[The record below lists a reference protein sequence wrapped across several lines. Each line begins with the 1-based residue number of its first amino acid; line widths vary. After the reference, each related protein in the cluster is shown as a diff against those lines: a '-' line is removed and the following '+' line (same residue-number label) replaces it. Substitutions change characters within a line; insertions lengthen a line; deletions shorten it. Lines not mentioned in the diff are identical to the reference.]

1 MTIMLPTGKEY
12 AGSLTDV
19 MPSLLASIGVE
30 SFRNA
35 LELRAVTSAVL
46 VLVDGLGE
54 GNLTAAR
61 GHARFLLGTRNRRRV
76 LRTVFPS
83 TTACALVSLM
93 TGETPGQHGV
103 VGYRVLN
110 PVSGAIVNQ
119 LTELDLAPPD
129 WMRSRTLADQATGA
143 ARVFVVGR
151 AKFAN
156 SALTRTAYRG
166 AEYIPAESLAERFE
180 QAAALA
186 RNPGRLVVVY
196 ASELDSAAHKFGVS
210 SSKWIEHLELL
221 DAELRDF
228 RASLPSDVSVIV
240 TADHGVLD
248 VHSAE
253 QIVFGAGALTSG
265 VAHVGGEPRCLQ
277 LYLEPGAELDS
288 VLSAW
293 QDAYSQ
299 VAHVLT
305 REQVMQQSLLGRVA
319 DDYAERMGDIF
330 VIARENVVFYD
341 SRETNTA
348 PQRMIGQHG
357 ALSDVE
363 MNIPLIELAAGT

>member
-1 MTIMLPTGKEY
+1 MLPTGKEY

-61 GHARFLLGTRNRRRV
+61 GHARVLLGTRNRRRV

-110 PVSGAIVNQ
+110 PVTGAIVNQ

-240 TADHGVLD
+240 TADH
-248 VHSAE
+248 
-253 QIVFGAGALTSG
+253 
-265 VAHVGGEPRCLQ
+265 
-277 LYLEPGAELDS
+277 
-288 VLSAW
+288 
-293 QDAYSQ
+293 
-299 VAHVLT
+299 
-305 REQVMQQSLLGRVA
+305 
-319 DDYAERMGDIF
+319 
-330 VIARENVVFYD
+330 
-341 SRETNTA
+341 
-348 PQRMIGQHG
+348 
-357 ALSDVE
+357 
-363 MNIPLIELAAGT
+363 

>member
-1 MTIMLPTGKEY
+1 MTFMLPTGKDY

-19 MPSLLASIGVE
+19 VPSLLASIGVE
-30 SFRNA
+30 SFKNS
-35 LELRAVTSAVL
+35 LELRGATSAVL
-46 VLVDGLGE
+46 VLVDGLGDE
-54 GNLTAAR
+54 NLTAAR

-129 WMRSRTLADQATGA
+129 WMRSRTLAQQATGA
-143 ARVFVVGR
+143 ARFFVVGR
-151 AKFAN
+151 AKFAD

-180 QAAALA
+180 KAAVVA
-186 RNPGRLVVVY
+186 RTPGRLVLVY
-196 ASELDSAAHKFGVS
+196 ASELDSAAHKFGVA
-210 SSKWIEHLELL
+210 SSKWTEQLELL
-221 DAELRDF
+221 DAELRDL
-228 RASLPSDVSVIV
+228 RASLSSDVSVVV

-253 QIVFGAGALTSG
+253 QIVFGAGALTQG
-265 VAHVGGEPRCLQ
+265 VANVGGEPRCLQ
-277 LYLEPGAELDS
+277 LYLEPGAETDS

-293 QDAYSQ
+293 QDAFSD
-299 VAHVLT
+299 VAHVLA
-305 REQVMQQSLLGRVA
+305 REEVMKHNLLGSVTEQIS
-319 DDYAERMGDIF
+319 ERMGDVF
-330 VIARENVVFYD
+330 VIARKNVVFYD
-341 SRETNTA
+341 GRESNTA

-357 ALSDVE
+357 ALSDIE
-363 MNIPLIELAAGT
+363 MTIPLIELAAGS

>member
-1 MTIMLPTGKEY
+1 MLPTGQDY

-19 MPSLLASIGVE
+19 VPSLLASIGVE
-30 SFRNA
+30 SFKNS
-35 LELRAVTSAVL
+35 LELRGATSAVL
-46 VLVDGLGE
+46 VLVDGLGDE
-54 GNLTAAR
+54 NLTAAR

-129 WMRSRTLADQATGA
+129 WMRSRTLAQQATGT

-151 AKFAN
+151 AKFAD
-156 SALTRTAYRG
+156 SALTRTVYRG

-180 QAAALA
+180 QAAAVA
-186 RNPGRLVVVY
+186 RNPGRLVLVY

-210 SSKWIEHLELL
+210 SSKWTEQLELL
-221 DAELRDF
+221 DAELRDL
-228 RASLPSDVSVIV
+228 RASLPSDVSVVV

-253 QIVFGAGALTSG
+253 QIVFGAGALTQG

-277 LYLEPGAELDS
+277 LYLEPGAETDS

-293 QDAYSQ
+293 QDAFSD
-299 VAHVLT
+299 VAHVLA
-305 REQVMQQSLLGRVA
+305 REEVMKHNLLGSVTEQIS
-319 DDYAERMGDIF
+319 ERMGDVF
-330 VIARENVVFYD
+330 VIARKNVVFYD
-341 SRETNTA
+341 GRESNTA

-357 ALSDVE
+357 ALSDIE
-363 MNIPLIELAAGT
+363 MTIPLIELAAGS

>member
-1 MTIMLPTGKEY
+1 MTIMLPTGKDY

-19 MPSLLASIGVE
+19 VPSLLASIGVE
-30 SFRNA
+30 SFSNV
-35 LELRAVTSAVL
+35 LELGGATSAVL
-46 VLVDGLGE
+46 VLVDGLGDE
-54 GNLTAAR
+54 NLTVAR
-61 GHARFLLGTRNRRRV
+61 GHARFVLGTQNARRV

-93 TGETPGQHGV
+93 TGESPGLHGV

-110 PVSGAIVNQ
+110 PESGVLINQ
-119 LTELDLAPPD
+119 LTELDLAPPG
-129 WMRSRTLADQATGA
+129 WMRTPTLAEQATCA
-143 ARVFVVGR
+143 AEVFVVGR
-151 AKFAN
+151 AKFAD

-180 QAAALA
+180 QAATLA

-210 SSKWIEHLELL
+210 SSKWIEQLELL
-221 DAELRDF
+221 DAELRDL

-240 TADHGVLD
+240 TADHGVID

-253 QIVFGAGALTSG
+253 QIVFGSGALTQG

-277 LYLEPGAELDS
+277 LYLEPGADIEA
-288 VLSAW
+288 VVSAW
-293 QDAYSQ
+293 QEAYSQ
-299 VAHVLT
+299 VAQVLT
-305 REQVMQQSLLGRVA
+305 RGQVMEQSLLGKVSGINS
-319 DDYAERMGDIF
+319 ERMGDLF

-341 SRETNTA
+341 GRETNTA

-357 ALSDVE
+357 SLSDIE
-363 MNIPLIELAAGT
+363 MNIPLIELAAGS